1 MKKMTQMTD
10 PRHFDE
16 QTRRIRSQ
24 VSAVLTKWGLAPR
37 FKRWRLTQDPDT
49 GMIVLFGILN
59 NSYIARHTSIP
70 FGNYFDPRLLRDL
83 ANELQLQVVSCNSDG
98 LRYAFILDRGQ
109 LGELPTHIDYPFVD
123 NGKVM
128 VRVVFDEPLQPAVVP
143 QVVKGVD
150 DEAMP
155 GDHRFVR
162 QVAGAF
168 LKIFDD
174 IKLRDDAALLLSA
187 QNPPDIVIIDDVEF
201 NKQVAAHEINRQK
214 VKQIKDAFDESVG

>member
-1 MKKMTQMTD
+1 MTQMTD

-24 VSAVLTKWGLAPR
+24 VSAVLTRWGLVPR
-37 FKRWRLTQDPDT
+37 FKRWRLAQDPDT

-59 NSYIARHTSIP
+59 NRYIATQTSIP

-98 LRYAFILDRGQ
+98 LRYAFVLDRGQ

-123 NGKVM
+123 NGKIM
-128 VRVVFDEPLQPAVVP
+128 VRVVLNEPLQSALVP
-143 QVVKGVD
+143 QVIKGVD
-150 DEAMP
+150 DAVMLD
-155 GDHRFVR
+155 DHRFIR

-187 QNPPDIVIIDDVEF
+187 QDPPDIVIIDEDEF
-201 NKQVAAHEINRQK
+201 NKRVAAHEINRQK
-214 VKQIKDAFDESVG
+214 VKRIKDVLDESVG

>member
-1 MKKMTQMTD
+1 MTQKTD

-24 VSAVLTKWGLAPR
+24 VSAVLTRWGLVPR
-37 FKRWRLTQDPDT
+37 FKRWRLAQDPDT

-59 NSYIARHTSIP
+59 NRYIATQTSIP

-98 LRYAFILDRGQ
+98 LRYAFVLDRGQ

-123 NGKVM
+123 NGKIM
-128 VRVVFDEPLQPAVVP
+128 VRVVLNEPLQSASVP
-143 QVVKGVD
+143 QVIKGVD
-150 DEAMP
+150 DAVMLD
-155 GDHRFVR
+155 DHRFIR

-187 QNPPDIVIIDDVEF
+187 QDPPDIVIIDEDEF
-201 NKQVAAHEINRQK
+201 NKRVAAHEINRQK
-214 VKQIKDAFDESVG
+214 VKRIKDVLDESVG

>member
-1 MKKMTQMTD
+1 MTQMTD

-24 VSAVLTKWGLAPR
+24 VSAVLTRWGLVPR
-37 FKRWRLTQDPDT
+37 FKRWRLAQDPDT

-59 NSYIARHTSIP
+59 NRYIATQTSIP

-98 LRYAFILDRGQ
+98 LRYAFVLDRGQ

-123 NGKVM
+123 NGKIM
-128 VRVVFDEPLQPAVVP
+128 VRVVLNEPLQSVSVP

-150 DEAMP
+150 DAVMLD
-155 GDHRFVR
+155 DHRFIR

-187 QNPPDIVIIDDVEF
+187 QNPPDIAIIDEDEF
-201 NKQVAAHEINRQK
+201 NKRVLEHEVNRRK
-214 VKQIKDAFDESVG
+214 VKQIKDMFDESVG